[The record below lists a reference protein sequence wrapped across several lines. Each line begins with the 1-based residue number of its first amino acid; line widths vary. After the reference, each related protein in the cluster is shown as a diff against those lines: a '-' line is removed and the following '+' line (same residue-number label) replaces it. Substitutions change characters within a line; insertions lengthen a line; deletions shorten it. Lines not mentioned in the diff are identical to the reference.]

1 MIKLLATNIVAKSL
15 LGFLRS
21 EMTLFFEIEISSL
34 SSSSN
39 DLTCNEKNA
48 TSAPDI
54 TAEKN
59 NKISI
64 SKVWI
69 QNKSDFNIDR

>member
-1 MIKLLATNIVAKSL
+1 MAKSL

-59 NKISI
+59 NKIKTSE
-64 SKVWI
+64 VWI
-69 QNKSDFNIDR
+69 QNKSDFNMDR

>member
-1 MIKLLATNIVAKSL
+1 
-15 LGFLRS
+15 
-21 EMTLFFEIEISSL
+21 MTLFFEIEISSL

-59 NKISI
+59 NKISTVRFE
-64 SKVWI
+64 SKI
-69 QNKSDFNIDR
+69 NQTLI

>member
-1 MIKLLATNIVAKSL
+1 MIKLLATRIVANSL
-15 LGFLRS
+15 LGLLRS
-21 EMTLFFEIEISSL
+21 EMTLFFEIEVSSL

-59 NKISI
+59 NKMIT

>member
-1 MIKLLATNIVAKSL
+1 MKLLATRIVANSL
-15 LGFLRS
+15 LGLLRS

-54 TAEKN
+54 KAEKN
-59 NKISI
+59 NKMST

-69 QNKSDFNIDR
+69 QNKSAFNIDR

>member
-1 MIKLLATNIVAKSL
+1 MIKLLATRIVANSL
-15 LGFLRS
+15 LGLLRS
-21 EMTLFFEIEISSL
+21 EMTLFFEIEVSSL

-59 NKISI
+59 NKMIT
-64 SKVWI
+64 SKV
-69 QNKSDFNIDR
+69 